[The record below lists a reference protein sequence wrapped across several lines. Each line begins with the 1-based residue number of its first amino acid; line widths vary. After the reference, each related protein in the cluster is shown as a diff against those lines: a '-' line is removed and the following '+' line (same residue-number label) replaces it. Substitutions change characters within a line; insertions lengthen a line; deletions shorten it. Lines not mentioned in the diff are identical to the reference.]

1 MSDIVSA
8 LMMTLIG
15 MGLVFVI
22 IVIMWGF
29 MWALVK
35 FTAEKPN
42 GAAEANNDPEAS
54 APVEAVLPTG
64 LKARAAAAAVA
75 VALAMGS
82 KSASLIAPTSS
93 SVSAWQ
99 AAQRANYQGLRDGL
113 YLRKPKG

>member
-1 MSDIVSA
+1 MSYIVSA

-15 MGLVFVI
+15 MGLVFVV

-35 FTAEKPN
+35 FTAEKPK
-42 GAAEANNDPEAS
+42 AAVEADNDPEAS
-54 APVEAVLPTG
+54 TPAETILPTA
-64 LKARAAAAAVA
+64 LKTRAAAAAVA

-82 KSASLIAPTSS
+82 KSASPIAPTSN

-99 AAQRANYQGLRDGL
+99 AAQRANHQGLRDGL